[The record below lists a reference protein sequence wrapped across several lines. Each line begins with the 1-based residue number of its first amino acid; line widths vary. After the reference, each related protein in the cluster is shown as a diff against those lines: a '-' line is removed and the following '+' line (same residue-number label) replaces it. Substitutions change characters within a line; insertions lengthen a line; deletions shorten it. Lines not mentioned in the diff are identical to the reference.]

1 LKWHPST
8 MTVLVVLAL
17 ILVAFLAGSFD
28 WEPSNFNW

>member
-1 LKWHPST
+1 

-17 ILVAFLAGSFD
+17 ILVALLAGSFD